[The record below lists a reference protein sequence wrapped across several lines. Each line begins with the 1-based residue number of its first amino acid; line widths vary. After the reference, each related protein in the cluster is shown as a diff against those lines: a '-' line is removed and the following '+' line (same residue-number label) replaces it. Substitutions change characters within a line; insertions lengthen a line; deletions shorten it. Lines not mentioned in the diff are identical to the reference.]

1 MAVKF
6 EFYLRDK
13 DFNRLYAIKKQQG
26 KDLLSGNQ
34 YAKELLEGMLH
45 KMHPSVPL
53 DVDDDCENE
62 DDEYEEEECQTYCR
76 IKVWAVRTNSIAY
89 FFEIEDRVLY

>member
-6 EFYLRDK
+6 EFYLSDN
-13 DFNRLYAIKKQQG
+13 DFNLLYAIKKQQG
-26 KDLLSGNQ
+26 KELLSGNE

-53 DVDDDCENE
+53 DVDDD
-62 DDEYEEEECQTYCR
+62 YEEEE
-76 IKVWAVRTNSIAY
+76 
-89 FFEIEDRVLY
+89 EDDEC

>member
-6 EFYLRDK
+6 EFYLSDN
-13 DFNRLYAIKKQQG
+13 DFNGLYAIKKQQG
-26 KDLLSGNQ
+26 KELLSGNE

-53 DVDDDCENE
+53 EVDDDCEEEEE
-62 DDEYEEEECQTYCR
+62 DDEC
-76 IKVWAVRTNSIAY
+76 
-89 FFEIEDRVLY
+89 

>member
-1 MAVKF
+1 MDTIRDPSMPQRI
-6 EFYLRDK
+6 YLSDN

-26 KDLLSGNQ
+26 KELFSGNE

-53 DVDDDCENE
+53 DVDDD
-62 DDEYEEEECQTYCR
+62 YEEEE
-76 IKVWAVRTNSIAY
+76 
-89 FFEIEDRVLY
+89 EDDEC

>member
-6 EFYLRDK
+6 EFYLSDN

-26 KDLLSGNQ
+26 KELLSGNE

-62 DDEYEEEECQTYCR
+62 DDEYEEEEC
-76 IKVWAVRTNSIAY
+76 
-89 FFEIEDRVLY
+89 